1 MAFIARTSKI
11 TKGDDFLMRKLANL
25 IETELEK
32 QEICAV
38 YDSELARVWPKR
50 INSAK
55 RKQQIMRFA
64 NKHRLAV
71 TFYDVGLCA
80 IFEKPRRKVRDRRV
94 MLPLE
99 PKHTATARQRR

>member
-80 IFEKPRRKVRDRRV
+80 IFEKPRRIAGERTVLLSLDPKRTPSARKRR
-94 MLPLE
+94 
-99 PKHTATARQRR
+99 

>member
-1 MAFIARTSKI
+1 
-11 TKGDDFLMRKLANL
+11 MRKLADL

-55 RKQQIMRFA
+55 RKQQIERFA
-64 NKHRLAV
+64 KKHRLAV

-80 IFEKPRRKVRDRRV
+80 IFEKPRRATGERTVL
-94 MLPLE
+94 LPLE
-99 PKHTATARQRR
+99 PKQSAARNRR